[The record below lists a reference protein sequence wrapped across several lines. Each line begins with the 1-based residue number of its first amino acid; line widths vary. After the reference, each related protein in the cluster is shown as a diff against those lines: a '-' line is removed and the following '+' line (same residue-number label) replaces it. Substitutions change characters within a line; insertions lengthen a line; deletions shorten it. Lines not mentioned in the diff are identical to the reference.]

1 MRTKF
6 VILLLTLVV
15 LVGLSGGYVVTGL
28 QAYSRY
34 QQDSMA
40 NQLHCGGQIPVHVC
54 VHTPTAV
61 FSAFYPMYV
70 ANEYPLFMIDY
81 SSTTPIT
88 LLVSVGVVGLTEGMQ
103 STTVNATSTVQSVSI
118 IPPLNEQSFRKLTS
132 EDQTSLHIQVTDTAK
147 HLYYLNDIP
156 VLFHSRWLMQ
166 WVAANRLKI
175 AAWVTPDDPAIG
187 TLIMKAAPHL
197 SLEPPPVP
205 SAMVG
210 YSKANT
216 KEVIAQVDAIY
227 DALRLDY
234 HMNYVQASVPYSGPG
249 NDTVATQNIKLPV
262 EVLQQRSGMCIELT
276 ILLASAV
283 ERIGLHA
290 EIVIIPGHAFLGVA
304 VTPDNKHF
312 EYWDAVQVN
321 NNVVG
326 DSANVAT
333 DDVYTRNM
341 QQHTILDTIL
351 ISDARD
357 ANIAAM
363 L

>member
-15 LVGLSGGYVVTGL
+15 LVGLSGSYVVTGL

-34 QQDSMA
+34 QQDSVA
-40 NQLHCGGQIPVHVC
+40 NQQHCGGQRPVHVC
-54 VHTPTAV
+54 VRTPAAV
-61 FSAFYPMYV
+61 FSAFYPTYV
-70 ANEYPLFMIDY
+70 ASEYPLFMIDY
-81 SSTTPIT
+81 SSTVPMT
-88 LLVSVGVVGLTEGMQ
+88 LLVSVGVVGLTAMQ

-118 IPPLNEQSFRKLTS
+118 ISPLNEQSFRKLTS
-132 EDQTSLHIQVTDTAK
+132 EDQTSLHIQVTDTGK

-187 TLIMKAAPHL
+187 TLVIKAAHHL

-210 YSKANT
+210 YSRANS

-234 HMNYVQASVPYSGPG
+234 HMNYLQASVPYSGPG
-249 NDTVATQNIKLPV
+249 NNMVATQNIKLPS

-276 ILLASAV
+276 VLLASAV

-321 NNVVG
+321 NNVGG

-333 DDVYTRNM
+333 DEVYAQNK
-341 QQHTILDTIL
+341 QQDTILDTIL